1 MEYGGSGI
9 SICRRIVKNYF
20 DRWLASQSDSRLK
33 VSDVKEKVADTVVI
47 DIVTKG
53 NALAQRFVVNRQND
67 CSQRSED

>member
-1 MEYGGSGI
+1 
-9 SICRRIVKNYF
+9 VKNYF

-53 NALAQRFVVNRQND
+53 NSLAQRFVVNRQND